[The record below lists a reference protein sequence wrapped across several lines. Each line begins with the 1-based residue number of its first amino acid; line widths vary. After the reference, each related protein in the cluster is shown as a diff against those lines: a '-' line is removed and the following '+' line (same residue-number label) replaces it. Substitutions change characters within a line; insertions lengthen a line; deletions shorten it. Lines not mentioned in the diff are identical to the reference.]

1 MPRKALAVILA
12 VFITMAIP
20 IYAMQY
26 ISFGTPQNEANAPT
40 DSIADADT
48 ETEAEEETE
57 AETEASEETEE
68 EEEEE
73 EEEKEGRVVI
83 LLYHD
88 LVEKELGENNNPEY
102 CTTGEKFRLDLE
114 TLLSHGWKSIS
125 SEMYVKGEYDK
136 SENYFIVTFDDGYIS
151 NYTIAYPIMLELG
164 VYGDIFTCTGNVH
177 FDNHFKWDQGQEM
190 ENSGYVKLYS
200 HTHRHYS
207 LTRARTLFSFQ
218 TSIKT
223 SLLYMRYRL
232 AGDRM
237 SIFSYPES
245 DYTEES
251 VRALYESGIIIQY
264 VQIMPYEKGEDW
276 DYESLGLTRR
286 YNVAYETDIEVLCG
300 IKTES
305 EAEET
310 ETETE
315 EITVD
320 TEEEAA

>member
-1 MPRKALAVILA
+1 MSRKALAVILA
-12 VFITMAIP
+12 VLMAMAIP

-26 ISFGTPQNEANAPT
+26 VSFGAPQSEANDPT
-40 DSIADADT
+40 DSIS
-48 ETEAEEETE
+48 EEETE
-57 AETEASEETEE
+57 PEE
-68 EEEEE
+68 EKEAEEDPG
-73 EEEKEGRVVI
+73 EEKEGRVVI

-88 LVEKELGENNNPEY
+88 LVEKELGEKNNPEY

-114 TLLSHGWKSIS
+114 TLLNHGWKSMS

-207 LTRARTLFSFQ
+207 LTRARTLFSFK

-223 SLLYMRYRL
+223 SLLYMQYRL
-232 AGDRM
+232 EGDRM
-237 SIFSYPES
+237 MIFSYPES

-251 VRALYESGIIIQY
+251 VRDLYESGMIIQY
-264 VQIMPYEKGEDW
+264 VQIMPYEKGEHW

-305 EAEET
+305 EAE
-310 ETETE
+310 TE
-315 EITVD
+315 EITAY
-320 TEEEAA
+320 TEEEKQ

>member
-1 MPRKALAVILA
+1 MSRKALAVILA
-12 VFITMAIP
+12 VLMAMAIP

-26 ISFGTPQNEANAPT
+26 VSFGAPQSEENDPT
-40 DSIADADT
+40 DSIADTDS
-48 ETEAEEETE
+48 EFEEETE
-57 AETEASEETEE
+57 PEEETEFE
-68 EEEEE
+68 EEP

-88 LVEKELGENNNPEY
+88 LVEKELGEKNNPEY

-114 TLLSHGWKSIS
+114 TLLNHGWKSMS

-207 LTRARTLFSFQ
+207 LTRARTPFSFK
-218 TSIKT
+218 TSVKT
-223 SLLYMRYRL
+223 SLLYMQYRL
-232 AGDRM
+232 EGDRM
-237 SIFSYPES
+237 MIFSYPES

-251 VRALYESGIIIQY
+251 VRDLYESGMIIQY

-305 EAEET
+305 ET
-310 ETETE
+310 EKAETE
-315 EITVD
+315 EITAD
-320 TEEEAA
+320 TEEEKQ

>member
-1 MPRKALAVILA
+1 
-12 VFITMAIP
+12 
-20 IYAMQY
+20 
-26 ISFGTPQNEANAPT
+26 
-40 DSIADADT
+40 
-48 ETEAEEETE
+48 
-57 AETEASEETEE
+57 
-68 EEEEE
+68 
-73 EEEKEGRVVI
+73 
-83 LLYHD
+83 
-88 LVEKELGENNNPEY
+88 
-102 CTTGEKFRLDLE
+102 
-114 TLLSHGWKSIS
+114 
-125 SEMYVKGEYDK
+125 
-136 SENYFIVTFDDGYIS
+136 
-151 NYTIAYPIMLELG
+151 
-164 VYGDIFTCTGNVH
+164 
-177 FDNHFKWDQGQEM
+177 
-190 ENSGYVKLYS
+190 
-200 HTHRHYS
+200 
-207 LTRARTLFSFQ
+207 
-218 TSIKT
+218 
-223 SLLYMRYRL
+223 MRYRL

-310 ETETE
+310 ETE